1 MKMSMMAAIHE
12 KLLKLNASSVAKIS
26 TGFVVNLASNDV
38 ERFEDACEFW
48 MYLIFAP
55 VETVLVLV
63 CVSLVLGFLPAISG
77 IGCILILGPLQGLLS
92 KHIAKYRVK
101 AAQFTDKRINLMG
114 ELISGILAV
123 KMLGWEDPLLKDVA
137 SLRRKEHNLLKKM
150 NYTVAN
156 IFALSGY
163 IQTIMVCVTFVVV
176 SSFCVRV
183 KFAMCSLIFSIVS
196 LEMNSTFQM
205 YSLLS
210 VYSICHGCGWLF
222 SFL

>member
-1 MKMSMMAAIHE
+1 MKMSMTAAIHD

-77 IGCILILGPLQGLLS
+77 LGCILILGPLQGLLS
-92 KHIAKYRVK
+92 KYIAKYRVK
-101 AAQFTDKRINLMG
+101 ASQVTDKRINLMG

-123 KMLGWEDPLLKDVA
+123 KMLGWEDPLLKNVT
-137 SLRRKEHNLLKKM
+137 SLRRKEHNFLKRM

-163 IQTIMVCVTFVVV
+163 VQTIMVCVTFVVV
-176 SSFCVRV
+176 RSLFSRVRV
-183 KFAMCSLIFSIVS
+183 AMCCLVYSIDS
-196 LEMNSTFQM
+196 LEASSTFQM
-205 YSLLS
+205 CFLPSACSIYH
-210 VYSICHGCGWLF
+210 VYGWLY
-222 SFL
+222 SFR